1 MTGIQ
6 REKLCDGVFFSSIR
20 EERFKTGRISAT
32 LLLPL
37 RAETAAANS
46 ILPYLLRRSCR
57 EYPDF
62 TAFNRK
68 LSELYGATLY
78 GDVRKIGEMQA
89 LTVGAVGLDDRYAL
103 NGEWISTELSG
114 LLCKVLFDPAME
126 NGLFREEDV
135 EQERRQLLD
144 QIDSEFN
151 DKRTYARLRCEE
163 LMCKGEAFGVSRYGT
178 RAQVE
183 SLTAQEITEAWKNA
197 LANARIELMMIGSS
211 DPKAACACFEEA
223 LTKIE
228 RHPVADT
235 STEVIRSV
243 KKVRTYNDSM
253 EVAQCKLVMGFR
265 AGTAVP
271 QEEVMAAR
279 LMAALFGGT
288 PHSKLFLNVREKL
301 SLCYYCSARYDRQKG
316 IVLVESGV
324 EQKNIEKARDEIL
337 RQLEELQK
345 GNFDESEIQAAKRS
359 LANSFVSACDYL
371 GGLESWYLS
380 QALEGTLHTPQE
392 SAAEIGE
399 ITREQIVETAQRVAL
414 DTIYTLTGKE
424 AEV

>member
-6 REKLCDGVFFSSIR
+6 RKNLCDGVFFSSIR

-62 TAFNRK
+62 TAFNQK

-103 NGEWISTELSG
+103 DGAGVSAELSG
-114 LLCKVLFDPAME
+114 LLCKVLFDPALTDGE
-126 NGLFREEDV
+126 FRTEDI

-151 DKRTYARLRCEE
+151 DKRTYARMRCEE
-163 LMCKGEAFGVSRYGT
+163 LMCEGEAFGVSRYGT
-178 RAQVE
+178 REQVE
-183 SLTAQEITEAWKNA
+183 ALTAGEITKAWKRA
-197 LANARIELMMIGSS
+197 LETARIEFMMIGSS
-211 DPKAACACFEEA
+211 DPQAACARFEEA
-223 LTKIE
+223 LAKTE
-228 RHPVADT
+228 RHPAPDV

-243 KKVRTYNDSM
+243 EEVKTFNDSM

-271 QEEVMAAR
+271 EDEVTAAR
-279 LMAALFGGT
+279 LMTALFGGT

-316 IVLVESGV
+316 ILLVESGV

-337 RQLEELQK
+337 RQLQEMQK
-345 GNFDESEIQAAKRS
+345 GNFEESEIQAAKMS
-359 LANSFVSACDYL
+359 VANSFVSSCDYL

-380 QALEGTLHTPQE
+380 QALEGTLLTPQE
-392 SAAEIGE
+392 SAGEIGR
-399 ITREQIVETAQRVAL
+399 ITREQIVETAKRVTL

-424 AEV
+424 EQA